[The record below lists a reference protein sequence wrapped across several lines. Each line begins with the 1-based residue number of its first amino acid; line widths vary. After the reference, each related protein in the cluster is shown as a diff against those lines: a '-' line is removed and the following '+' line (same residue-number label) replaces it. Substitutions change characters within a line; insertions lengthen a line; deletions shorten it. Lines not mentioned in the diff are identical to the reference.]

1 LKAFGG
7 GVGKGTCW
15 FTNGLRDK
23 RFADGRKAARGF
35 HRGRPSIYG
44 GKLTHVDID
53 VGQFL

>member
-35 HRGRPSIYG
+35 HRGPSIYG